1 MIKNIRCRDMM
12 SETCRRQYCQKNIR
26 CCDCL
31 GKLDL
36 IEMCTW
42 LAELQK
48 KARNF
53 QAKKYLIERM
63 EYIIKNLSQI
73 ASELTLSSSLNYL
86 QILSRRKR
94 RSRLSYKAKK
104 DFEIPRKLEI
114 FTSTIASRFIFFI
127 IVNFILAA

>member
-1 MIKNIRCRDMM
+1 
-12 SETCRRQYCQKNIR
+12 
-26 CCDCL
+26 
-31 GKLDL
+31 
-36 IEMCTW
+36 MCTW

-127 IVNFILAA
+127 IVNFILAAWLFFSSLLPKIVPGGG